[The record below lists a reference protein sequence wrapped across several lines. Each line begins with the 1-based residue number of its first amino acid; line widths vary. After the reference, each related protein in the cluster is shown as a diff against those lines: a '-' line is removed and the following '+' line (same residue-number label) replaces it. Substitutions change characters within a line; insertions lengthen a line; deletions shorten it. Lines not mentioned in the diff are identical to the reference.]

1 MKILK
6 LLVVI
11 TLVIA
16 IVGCERQ
23 ELFSIAQNGTP
34 LIYAT
39 YSDAA
44 SSHLLV
50 ISANEE
56 YKKNAIINSTANT
69 SILKVHVDRRLRVSV
84 LDDNKKVHVCNDS
97 DIFSWNLDTLNANNI
112 DSCISSIG
120 DKTFLFDFSS
130 VTDIYEYNPSSKTW
144 STITPVLLANSSSV
158 YRLDNHIFVAHG
170 NSSLGVTRFD
180 GNSMIDLFSSIASI
194 SNSVSFI
201 SLYNQEFRFFVG
213 TQFYY
218 GIPPATL
225 SQTTLPGAGNPS
237 SYVQSKSGDIFYI
250 DSGSPSILYKF
261 NGSTFDLEKEI
272 GLATISSSSMAS
284 YDEENI
290 VIAIKDGSNPGL
302 FLYNF
307 ITKEMK
313 QLSSENITAVT
324 VK

>member
-1 MKILK
+1 VKILK

-56 YKKNAIINSTANT
+56 YKKNAIINSTAN
-69 SILKVHVDRRLRVSV
+69 
-84 LDDNKKVHVCNDS
+84 
-97 DIFSWNLDTLNANNI
+97 TLNANNI

-250 DSGSPSILYKF
+250 DSGSINLM
-261 NGSTFDLEKEI
+261 G
-272 GLATISSSSMAS
+272 
-284 YDEENI
+284 
-290 VIAIKDGSNPGL
+290 
-302 FLYNF
+302 
-307 ITKEMK
+307 
-313 QLSSENITAVT
+313 QLLI
-324 VK
+324 